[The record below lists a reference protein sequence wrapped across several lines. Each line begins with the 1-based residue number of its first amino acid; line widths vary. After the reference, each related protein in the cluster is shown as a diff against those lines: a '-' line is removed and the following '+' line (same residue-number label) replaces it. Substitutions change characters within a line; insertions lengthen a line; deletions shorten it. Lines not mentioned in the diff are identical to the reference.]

1 MIIYK
6 EERKPYGYWT
16 KEKCKEESLKYSNRK
31 EFKMLSKSAYA
42 IVQRNGWSNELCG
55 HMSYLGSLSKRFIYI
70 YIFPD
75 NTVYIGLTY
84 NIDERNRNH
93 LSGQCDSRVYDYIK
107 LTGLIP
113 KLEIITPEPIFI
125 DDAVKMEIKLIEEY
139 QNKKS
144 HRVLNISLGGGLGG
158 CKFFWTRE
166 RCQEE
171 ALKYN
176 NRSDFKKFSSSSYNV
191 SLKNYWLDELC
202 EHMTEIVKPKGY
214 WTIERCQE
222 DALKYNTRNEF
233 KNKSRSSY
241 GAATKNNWLD
251 DICFHMVNG
260 RIKNIDNYEFKTT

>member
-1 MIIYK
+1 MNVYK
-6 EERKPYGYWT
+6 EERKPYGYCT

-42 IVQRNGWSNELCG
+42 IVQRNGSNELCS

-84 NIDERNRNH
+84 NIAERNRNH

-158 CKFFWTRE
+158 CKFFWT
-166 RCQEE
+166 
-171 ALKYN
+171 
-176 NRSDFKKFSSSSYNV
+176 
-191 SLKNYWLDELC
+191 
-202 EHMTEIVKPKGY
+202 
-214 WTIERCQE
+214 IERCQE

-241 GAATKNNWLD
+241 GATTKNNWLD

>member
-1 MIIYK
+1 MNVYK

-42 IVQRNGWSNELCG
+42 IVQS
-55 HMSYLGSLSKRFIYI
+55 
-70 YIFPD
+70 
-75 NTVYIGLTY
+75 
-84 NIDERNRNH
+84 
-93 LSGQCDSRVYDYIK
+93 
-107 LTGLIP
+107 
-113 KLEIITPEPIFI
+113 
-125 DDAVKMEIKLIEEY
+125 
-139 QNKKS
+139 KKS

-158 CKFFWTRE
+158 YKFFWTRE

-176 NRSDFKKFSSSSYNV
+176 NISDFKKFSISSYNV

-202 EHMTEIVKPKGY
+202 EHMTEIVKHKGY

-241 GAATKNNWLD
+241 GAATKNNWID
-251 DICFHMVNG
+251 DICLMV
-260 RIKNIDNYEFKTT
+260 E